1 MCLTAPFVETK
12 STCGAAISTTT
23 TVDGGADDDWKQD
36 ENDNDIKKLMLRK
49 MGKPDTLRVLYP
61 TVPYVRSV
69 ELSVVQMDSLG
80 ICFRS
85 YVW

>member
-1 MCLTAPFVETK
+1 MRTSKFNKMVLKPAFCLVYP
-12 STCGAAISTTT
+12 G
-23 TVDGGADDDWKQD
+23 
-36 ENDNDIKKLMLRK
+36 KLMLRK

-61 TVPYVRSV
+61 TVRYVRAVEPSV
-69 ELSVVQMDSLG
+69 IQMDSLG

>member
-1 MCLTAPFVETK
+1 
-12 STCGAAISTTT
+12 
-23 TVDGGADDDWKQD
+23 
-36 ENDNDIKKLMLRK
+36 MLRK

-80 ICFRS
+80 ILFSELRLVAAGCRS
-85 YVW
+85 QKELICGPYIKRSNTGLVPHNAPSVPFESFC

>member
-1 MCLTAPFVETK
+1 
-12 STCGAAISTTT
+12 
-23 TVDGGADDDWKQD
+23 
-36 ENDNDIKKLMLRK
+36 MLRK
-49 MGKPDTLRVLYP
+49 MGKPDTLRVLYT

-69 ELSVVQMDSLG
+69 EPSVVQMDSLG